1 MFCMKCGKEMPDD
14 AKTCPNCGQEVD
26 AQFHSHTDSPKTAVD
41 ADDIASTAS
50 SDTPRKVNYAN
61 PLVCLRE
68 VYIKKF
74 FKFSGRA
81 SRSEFWF
88 YLLYFIVALIVV
100 GIAGTILSALI
111 GGEGGVIIFY
121 VLYILLALANFF
133 PSLALSVRRL
143 HDLNH
148 SGLWMIP
155 VYIAG
160 VIPFLDFIVS
170 IGFLVFMCLKGTTGS
185 NRFGEDPLA

>member
-1 MFCMKCGKEMPDD
+1 MFCIRCGREMPDD

-26 AQFHSHTDSPKTAVD
+26 AQFHSHYDSPKTAVD
-41 ADDIASTAS
+41 VDDIASTAS
-50 SDTPRKVNYAN
+50 SDNPRKVNYAN

-68 VYIKKF
+68 VYIRKF

-81 SRSEFWF
+81 SRAEFWF
-88 YLLYFIVALIVV
+88 YLLYFFIALFVIAAV
-100 GIAGTILSALI
+100 GTFLSALI
-111 GGEGGVIIFY
+111 GGESGVTLFY
-121 VLYILLALANFF
+121 VLLLLLMLANFF
-133 PSLALSVRRL
+133 PSLGLAVRRL

-155 VYIAG
+155 VYISG
-160 VIPFLDFIVS
+160 VIPIVDFIVS
-170 IGFLVFMCLKGTTGS
+170 IVFLVFMCLKGTSGP